1 MLDPVKL
8 ELGVCYNLYQRINLQ
23 EDARSIGLAKRSFLR
38 SKLRLDKLQGLIES
52 DLYCK
57 IQPYLQSIVKM
68 QESNDTD
75 IKSFNIFFTKIIN
88 ILEKN
93 D

>member
-1 MLDPVKL
+1 MQDPVKL
-8 ELGVCYNLYQRINLQ
+8 ELGVCFNLYQRLNLQ

-38 SKLRLDKLQGLIES
+38 SKLKLDKLQGLIES

-57 IQPYLQSIVKM
+57 IEQYLQSIVKM
-68 QESNDTD
+68 QESNDID
-75 IKSFNIFFTKIIN
+75 VKSFSLTFSKLIN
-88 ILEKN
+88 TLEKN